1 MTIDILFIA
10 KNKLVLRVNMCFT
23 NFGRKILDEIPKE
36 EQEKWIFEYDDNDIE
51 KTFTDQKFIEKVWY
65 ARVQH
70 GYISGCYDVMGKLVD
85 TMRIVL

>member
-10 KNKLVLRVNMCFT
+10 KNKLVLRVNMSFL

-36 EQEKWIFEYDDNDIE
+36 EQEKWIFKYDNNDIE

-65 ARVQH
+65 ACVHH
-70 GYISGCYDVMGKLVD
+70 GYISEDYNVMGKLLD
-85 TMRIVL
+85 TTRIIS

>member
-10 KNKLVLRVNMCFT
+10 KNKLVLRVNMCFS
-23 NFGRKILDEIPKE
+23 NFERKILDEISIE

-65 ARVQH
+65 SCVRH
-70 GYISGCYDVMGKLVD
+70 GYIAEDYDIMGKLVD
-85 TMRIVL
+85 TMKTIL

>member
-1 MTIDILFIA
+1 MTIDILFMA
-10 KNKLVLRVNMCFT
+10 KNKLVLRVNMCFS

-51 KTFTDQKFIEKVWY
+51 KTFTDRKFIEKVWY
-65 ARVQH
+65 ACVRH
-70 GYISGCYDVMGKLVD
+70 GYISGRYDVMGKLVD

>member
-10 KNKLVLRVNMCFT
+10 KNKLVLRVNMCFS

-36 EQEKWIFEYDDNDIE
+36 EKEKWIFEYDDNDIE

-65 ARVQH
+65 ACVQH
-70 GYISGCYDVMGKLVD
+70 GYISEGYDVMGKLLD
-85 TMRIVL
+85 TMKIVL

>member
-1 MTIDILFIA
+1 M
-10 KNKLVLRVNMCFT
+10 LRVNMCFS

-51 KTFTDQKFIEKVWY
+51 KTFTDRKFIEKVWY
-65 ARVQH
+65 ACVQH
-70 GYISGCYDVMGKLVD
+70 GYISGRYDVMGKLVD

>member
-10 KNKLVLRVNMCFT
+10 KNKLVLRVNMCFS

-36 EQEKWIFEYDDNDIE
+36 EQEKWIFENDDNDIE

-65 ARVQH
+65 ACARH
-70 GYISGCYDVMGKLVD
+70 GYISGRYDVMGKLVD